1 MDAIEMQITTAIER
15 IPWGE
20 HESLS
25 GFESPPTS
33 PKTGA
38 SIPTIKRKSRPSTRD
53 SAQTVGTIDSYAH
66 SKRAIS
72 IIGALHDGPVR
83 RGLGSILDSDQVSNT
98 DRLISHNRLDSI
110 SQRVAMIQAK
120 LEIALAPIRDQMEA
134 EDEEGE
140 EGEDGEEGE
149 KGEKD
154 EDKDKGSR
162 PGTPDTV
169 TTAKPPIINAPEGD
183 GTTDSTG
190 VRFDDAAT
198 PVTDTDSA
206 EDVEPSKPPVLR
218 AFVLR
223 PPPRRVMQK
232 RSYESIKSHDSAI
245 TPAPSSAAHTIRE
258 VIVTPC
264 ESSESLRNDEGLSV
278 KPSKERPTSVGTI
291 AFGTP

>member
-1 MDAIEMQITTAIER
+1 
-15 IPWGE
+15 
-20 HESLS
+20 
-25 GFESPPTS
+25 
-33 PKTGA
+33 
-38 SIPTIKRKSRPSTRD
+38 
-53 SAQTVGTIDSYAH
+53 
-66 SKRAIS
+66 
-72 IIGALHDGPVR
+72 VR

-134 EDEEGE
+134 EEAENAEEGE
-140 EGEDGEEGE
+140 EGE
-149 KGEKD
+149 KD
-154 EDKDKGSR
+154 ETENGDDKDKDKGSR

-183 GTTDSTG
+183 GTPSSPSA
-190 VRFDDAAT
+190 RSDDGST
-198 PVTDTDSA
+198 PVTDTDHVD
-206 EDVEPSKPPVLR
+206 DVEVTKPPVLR

-232 RSYESIKSHDSAI
+232 RSYESIKSHESAI
-245 TPAPSSAAHTIRE
+245 TSPAVSTAHPTPVREE

-264 ESSESLRNDEGLSV
+264 ESTENLRHEDGLNV
-278 KPSKERPTSVGTI
+278 QPSKARPTSVGTI